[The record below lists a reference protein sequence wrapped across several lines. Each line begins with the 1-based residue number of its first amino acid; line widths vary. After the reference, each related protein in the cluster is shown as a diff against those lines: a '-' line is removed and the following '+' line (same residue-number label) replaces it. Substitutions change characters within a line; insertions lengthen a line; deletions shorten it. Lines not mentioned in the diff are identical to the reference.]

1 MRFSD
6 VKQLYYITHV
16 RNVPSILKHGILSH
30 ERVEREGLEYRP
42 IYDAEIVGRRKEIR
56 TPDGRDLWDFANL
69 YFQARNA
76 MLYRVVTE
84 KSADEIAVL
93 AVNRDILTIKRPD
106 LFISTGNAASVGSN
120 ILPKKEGLANID
132 ANVLT
137 MEYWTVE
144 DGSKRK
150 MMAECLVPDS
160 VPSSLIETIYVASH
174 RAAEQVKA
182 EVPQTNIPIIPEP
195 YMFFQPYNKID
206 LTSNLSLIEGDM
218 LFSRLHTLTISVNIV
233 GIMGKGLASRA
244 KYQFPDVYV
253 FYQDL
258 CRKKTLRMGKPYL
271 YKREYEYSFDY
282 QLADDP
288 LTLSNAN
295 LETWFLLFPTKRHW
309 RERGDIHGIEE
320 GLQWL
325 VDNYK
330 GEGIKSLALP
340 ALGCGLGWLE
350 WREVGPLLYRYL
362 ATLEIPVWIYLPR
375 ERKVPDQEL
384 TKEFLERE
392 GLARF
397 TRAT

>member
-1 MRFSD
+1 MKFSD

-16 RNVPSILKHGILSH
+16 RNVPSILKHGILAH
-30 ERVEREGLEYRP
+30 ERIEREGIKYYP
-42 IYDAEIVGRRKEIR
+42 IYDAEIVERRKEIR
-56 TPDGRDLWDFANL
+56 TPDGRVLWDFANL

-84 KSADEIAVL
+84 KSADELAVL
-93 AVNRDILTIKRPD
+93 AVSKDILLQKDI
-106 LFISTGNAASVGSN
+106 FISTGNAASGGSL
-120 ILPKKEGLANID
+120 ILPKAGLAKID
-132 ANVLT
+132 ADVLN

-160 VPSSLIETIYVASH
+160 VPSSLIKTIYVASH
-174 RAAEQVKA
+174 QTAEQLKA
-182 EVPQTNIPIIPEP
+182 EVPHTTIPIIPEQHL
-195 YMFFQPYNKID
+195 FFQPDNKID
-206 LTSNLSLIEGDM
+206 LTPNLSLIDGDM
-218 LFSRLHTLTISVNIV
+218 LFSRLHTLTISVNTV
-233 GIMGKGLASRA
+233 GVMGKGLASRA
-244 KYQFPDVYV
+244 KDQFPDVYV
-253 FYQDL
+253 FYQKL

-295 LETWFLLFPTKRHW
+295 LETWFLLFPTKHHW

-330 GEGIKSLALP
+330 REGIKSLALP

-350 WREVGPLLYRYL
+350 WCEVGPLLYRYL
-362 ATLEIPVWIYLPR
+362 STLEIPVWIYLPR
-375 ERKVPDQEL
+375 EKKVPDQEL

>member
-16 RNVPSILKHGILSH
+16 RNVPSILKHSILSH
-30 ERVEREGLEYRP
+30 ERVEREGIEYYP
-42 IYDAEIVGRRKEIR
+42 IYDAEIVERRKEIR
-56 TPDGRDLWDFANL
+56 TPDGRVLWNFANL

-84 KSADEIAVL
+84 KNADEIAVL
-93 AVNRDILTIKRPD
+93 AVSKDILKIKRSD

-120 ILPKKEGLANID
+120 ILPKKEGLAKID
-132 ANVLT
+132 AEVLN
-137 MEYWTVE
+137 MEYWKVE

-160 VPSSLIETIYVASH
+160 VPFSSIETIYVASH

-182 EVPQTNIPIIPEP
+182 EVPHTNIPIIPEP
-195 YMFFQPYNKID
+195 HLFFQPFRKIN
-206 LTSNLSLIEGDM
+206 LTTNLSLIEGDM
-218 LFSRLHTLTISVNIV
+218 LFSRLHTLTISVNTV

-258 CRKKTLRMGKPYL
+258 CRKKILRMGKPYL
-271 YKREYEYSFDY
+271 YKRESSFDY
-282 QLADDP
+282 ELADEP
-288 LTLSNAN
+288 STLSNAN
-295 LETWFLLFPTKRHW
+295 SETWFLLFPTKHHW

-325 VDNYK
+325 VANYK
-330 GEGIKSLALP
+330 SEGIQSLALP

-350 WREVGPLLYRYL
+350 WHEVGPLLYRYL
-362 ATLEIPVWIYLPR
+362 STLEIPVWIYLPR
-375 ERKVPDQEL
+375 EKTVPDQEL

-397 TRAT
+397 TRST

>member
-1 MRFSD
+1 MRPKD

-16 RNVPSILKHGILSH
+16 RNVQSILRYGIRSH
-30 ERVEREGLEYRP
+30 ESVEREGIEYYP
-42 IYDAEIVGRRKEIR
+42 IYDAEIIGRRKEIR
-56 TPDGRDLWDFANL
+56 TPDGRVLWDFANL

-84 KSADEIAVL
+84 KSADELAVL
-93 AVNRDILTIKRPD
+93 AVSKGILLQRDI
-106 LFISTGNAASVGSN
+106 FISTGNAASGGSL
-120 ILPKKEGLANID
+120 ILPKKAGLAQID
-132 ANVLT
+132 ADVLN
-137 MEYWTVE
+137 MEYWKVE

-150 MMAECLVPDS
+150 MMAECLVPES

-182 EVPQTNIPIIPEP
+182 EVPQTDIPIIPEP
-195 YMFFQPYNKID
+195 HLFFQPYKKID
-206 LTSNLSLIEGDM
+206 LTPNLSLIEGDM

-258 CRKKTLRMGKPYL
+258 CRKKILRMGKPYL
-271 YKREYEYSFDY
+271 YKRESSFDY
-282 QLADDP
+282 ELADEP
-288 LTLSNAN
+288 STLSNAN

-325 VDNYK
+325 VANYK
-330 GEGIKSLALP
+330 KEGIKSLALP

-362 ATLEIPVWIYLPR
+362 STLEIPVWIYLPR
-375 ERKVPDQEL
+375 EKKVPDQEL

-397 TRAT
+397 TRST